1 MIGIDMV
8 YIPRIAEA
16 MARREEKFLEKIL
29 SGDDINNCL
38 LYTSPSP
45 RD

>member
-1 MIGIDMV
+1 MSKRPVRADYKVFYPISTRWSDNDTYGH
-8 YIPRIAEA
+8 
-16 MARREEKFLEKIL
+16 
-29 SGDDINNCL
+29 INNCL